1 MESQCGIWTPHI
13 FVVQRILLAGS
24 RKENIM
30 QKIVSPSIAESVVS
44 RAIRE
49 GKIHVE
55 RIGKI
60 IDKYNPEN
68 TIAEKMIVFWG
79 DFVITVFRTK
89 LEWIGDFPIKNFIM
103 EKYPCE
109 YACNII
115 AEIEQLRKEWTSGI
129 I

>member
-1 MESQCGIWTPHI
+1 
-13 FVVQRILLAGS
+13 
-24 RKENIM
+24 M
-30 QKIVSPSIAESVVS
+30 QKIVSPSIAENVVS
-44 RAIRE
+44 RAIHD

-79 DFVITVFRTK
+79 DFVITAFRTK
-89 LEWIGDFPIKNFIM
+89 LEWIGDFPVINYIV
-103 EKYPCE
+103 EKYPCQKS
-109 YACNII
+109 YAII
-115 AEIEQLRKEWTSGI
+115 AEIEKVRKEWTSGI